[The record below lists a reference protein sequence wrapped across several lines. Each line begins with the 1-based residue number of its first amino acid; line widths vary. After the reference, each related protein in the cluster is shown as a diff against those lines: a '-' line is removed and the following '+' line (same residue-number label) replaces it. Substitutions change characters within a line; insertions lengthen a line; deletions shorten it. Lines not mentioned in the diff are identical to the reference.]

1 MTDNKANINDF
12 TIAGLD
18 DEIEADK
25 LCVEFISAFHK
36 HLLNDKGV
44 DPLIAGSRARG
55 VDYFLRDFIIAD
67 RRENIFLIESDRVRQ
82 FGGNWY
88 IISNM
93 EPNMEELGE
102 ILAGVAA
109 FYEYCNALELIDKG
123 THDEIAAHCLALSYY
138 QERIDAFHD
147 ITDDGFIKWN
157 AACPVT

>member
-1 MTDNKANINDF
+1 MTETKAKIDDF
-12 TIAGLD
+12 SITDLD

-55 VDYFLRDFIIAD
+55 ADYFLRDFIIAD
-67 RRENIFLIESDRVRQ
+67 RRDNIFLIESDRVRQ

-93 EPNMEELGE
+93 EPNIEELGE
-102 ILAGVAA
+102 ILAGVAV
-109 FYEYCNALELIDKG
+109 FYEYCNALELIDKE
-123 THDEIAAHCLALSYY
+123 TNDEIAAHCLALSYY
-138 QERIDAFHD
+138 QERIDAFHA
-147 ITDDGFIKWN
+147 IKDDGFIAWN
-157 AACPVT
+157 DNCAVT